1 MEVSGGVSLFPPSS
15 PIAKTNRRNPHGVDV
30 FQVPSVS
37 DAVENGLV
45 VTNES
50 THDVTRLLQA
60 WCRGDTAALDK
71 LVPLVY
77 DELHRLA
84 HCYMAR
90 EWANNTLQ
98 TTALVHE
105 AYLRLVDANE
115 IEWKNRVH
123 FFAISANAMRRILVE
138 FARSRG
144 SQKRGGDVRKMSLEE
159 AAILPP
165 EPDED
170 LLALD
175 SALTALAAFDPRKA
189 KVVELRFFGGFTEQ
203 ETAEALGVS
212 SDTVLR
218 DWKSAKLWL
227 YREMRR
233 WEAK

>member
-1 MEVSGGVSLFPPSS
+1 M
-15 PIAKTNRRNPHGVDV
+15 
-30 FQVPSVS
+30 
-37 DAVENGLV
+37 
-45 VTNES
+45 NES

-60 WCRGDTAALDK
+60 WRRGDSAALDK

-77 DELHRLA
+77 EELHRLA

-98 TTALVHE
+98 TTALIHE
-105 AYLRLVDANE
+105 AYLRLVEANE
-115 IEWKNRVH
+115 IEWRNRVH
-123 FFAISANAMRRILVE
+123 FFAISANVMRRVLVE

-144 SQKRGGDVRKMSLEE
+144 SQKRGGGVRKISLEE
-159 AAILPP
+159 TAILAA

-175 SALTALAAFDPRKA
+175 TALTALAAIDPRKA
-189 KVVELRFFGGFTEQ
+189 KVVELRFFGGFAEQ
-203 ETAEALGVS
+203 EIAEALGIS

-227 YREMRR
+227 YRDLRSGQER
-233 WEAK
+233 

>member
-1 MEVSGGVSLFPPSS
+1 M
-15 PIAKTNRRNPHGVDV
+15 
-30 FQVPSVS
+30 
-37 DAVENGLV
+37 
-45 VTNES
+45 NES

-60 WCRGDTAALDK
+60 WRRGDSAALDK

-77 DELHRLA
+77 EELHRLA

-98 TTALVHE
+98 TTALIHE

-115 IEWKNRVH
+115 IEWRNRVH
-123 FFAISANAMRRILVE
+123 FFAISANVMRRILVE

-144 SQKRGGDVRKMSLEE
+144 SQKRGGGVRKISLEE
-159 AAILPP
+159 TAILPA

-175 SALTALAAFDPRKA
+175 TALTALAAIDPRKA

-203 ETAEALGVS
+203 ETAEALGIS

-227 YREMRR
+227 YRDLRSGQER
-233 WEAK
+233 